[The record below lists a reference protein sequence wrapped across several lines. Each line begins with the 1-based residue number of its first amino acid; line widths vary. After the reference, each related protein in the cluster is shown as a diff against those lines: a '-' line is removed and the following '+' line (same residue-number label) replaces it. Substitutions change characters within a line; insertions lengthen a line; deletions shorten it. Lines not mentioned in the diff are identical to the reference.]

1 MYTTKPRTDTTSHAR
16 VSGGL
21 PAARLLVWA
30 GSLEHGRSS
39 FCPRCG
45 SASRT
50 GTPVGFSL
58 PAV

>member
-1 MYTTKPRTDTTSHAR
+1 MYSTKLRTDATFHAR
-16 VSGGL
+16 SRVDSL
-21 PAARLLVWA
+21 PRACWC
-30 GSLEHGRSS
+30 GQELEHGRSR

>member
-16 VSGGL
+16 SRVDCL
-21 PAARLLVWA
+21 PRACWC
-30 GSLEHGRSS
+30 GQELEYGRSS

-45 SASRT
+45 SASQI